1 VLKLDRDELIRARER
16 LGYAVETVAEEA
28 GVSKNSVLR
37 AEHGQDIRPLTA
49 RKIAAALGVAVA
61 DLYREP
67 DYPKGKA
74 SHSQERLFNNG
85 AHKEERRSP
94 SVAKA
99 VSDVAEKWHEMA
111 SNPDASP
118 REISE
123 AVGAALALGE
133 ALMGRFG
140 PPSASNY
147 TAEQWEAIHL
157 AARLLEIAEAGNGR
171 ILGLGEEEQNRA
183 RQEQIRELTR
193 RISA

>member
-1 VLKLDRDELIRARER
+1 VQLPRLKEWREFRGLTQPELAERAGMSLR
-16 LGYAVETVAEEA
+16 
-28 GVSKNSVLR
+28 SVFNY
-37 AEHGQDIRPLTA
+37 EHGGNALPNSA
-49 RKIAAALGVAVA
+49 RKLAAALGVEIGDLISA
-61 DLYREP
+61 DAH
-67 DYPKGKA
+67 PKGA
-74 SHSQERLFNNG
+74 APPSQPSFN
-85 AHKEERRSP
+85 HLLEERRSP

-99 VSDVAEKWHEMA
+99 VSDVAELWHEMA

-133 ALMGRFG
+133 ALMGRLG

-157 AARLLEIAEAGNGR
+157 AARLLEIAEAGNER